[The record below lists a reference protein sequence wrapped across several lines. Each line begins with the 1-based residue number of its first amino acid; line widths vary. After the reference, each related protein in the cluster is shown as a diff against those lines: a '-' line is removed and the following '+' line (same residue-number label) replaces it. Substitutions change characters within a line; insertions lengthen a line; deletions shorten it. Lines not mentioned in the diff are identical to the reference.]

1 MNKYPFIFF
10 ILSSVTLFANEKDF
24 KSPYENKLIY
34 QGEKGLIDFEIVDF
48 NNDQISDIVIINYFL
63 HSIDWLEGTPQG
75 TYITHNITTLFES
88 PSTFL
93 VADFTGDGKKDIVVS
108 GAKGLSVFIQEN
120 IYKFKRKQISESTV
134 DCWGMKA
141 VDIDMD
147 NDLDLVTISQKNN
160 TLMWHNN
167 SGGDFQNILISDTLT
182 KVYSLDLIDVNQDNN
197 IDLIV
202 SSKKMDNVIIYLND
216 ALSFTPHALCSNTFS
231 GKTKAIDINQDGL
244 TDIVCSP
251 TRQSNFHIHYNLGDF
266 SFRTDTVLLDKEHLF
281 VDINAL
287 DIDGN
292 GMTDL
297 CVNDFKSNRTSLFLQ
312 NENHQFTH
320 DTLYDYQNSHVTNLS
335 ILDFDSDKD
344 LDIILCNVFDGTI
357 VLLENRRY
365 HVINYTEIGYR
376 VVKFLFNNLFFVL
389 ILFIIIIAFLCYKKN
404 KSSHYSIINNK
415 LIKALQQ
422 KVNHQE
428 LINHRQGQAIQ
439 EIQNSNSSS
448 FQTTGNL
455 DHFLS
460 ELKELNP
467 KINDIALEYKLSK
480 TEYRLLV
487 FIKSGL
493 NNYDLAELLSVSTNT
508 IYVQRQRLKKKLNLD
523 STKALNGFIKNL

>member
-1 MNKYPFIFF
+1 MNKYPLIYF
-10 ILSSVTLFANEKDF
+10 ILYSVTLFANEKDF
-24 KSPYENKLIY
+24 QSPYENKLIY
-34 QGEKGLIDFEIVDF
+34 QGEKGLIDFKIVDF

-88 PSTFL
+88 PSKFL
-93 VADFTGDGKKDIVVS
+93 VEDFTGDGKKDIVVS
-108 GAKGLSVFIQEN
+108 GANGLSVFIQEN
-120 IYKFKRKQISESTV
+120 IYHFKRRQISESTV
-134 DCWGMKA
+134 DCWGMEA
-141 VDIDMD
+141 VDIDRD

-160 TLMWHNN
+160 TLMWHKNTD
-167 SGGDFQNILISDTLT
+167 GDFQNILISDTLT
-182 KVYSLDLIDVNQDNN
+182 KVYSLDLIDANQDDN

-202 SSKKMDNVIIYLND
+202 SSKKMDKVIIYIND
-216 ALSFTPHALCSNTFS
+216 ALSFTPHTLCSNTFS
-231 GKTKAIDINQDGL
+231 GKTKAIDINQDGY

-266 SFRTDTVLLDKEHLF
+266 SFRTDTISLEDEHLF
-281 VDINAL
+281 VDINSL

-297 CVNDFKSNRTSLFLQ
+297 VVNDFKSNRTSLFLQ
-312 NENHQFTH
+312 YENQKFTH
-320 DTLYDYQNSHVTNLS
+320 DTLYDYHNSHVTNLS
-335 ILDFDSDKD
+335 VIDFDADAD

-357 VLLENRRY
+357 VLLENKKNN
-365 HVINYTEIGYR
+365 VINYFEIVYRGY
-376 VVKFLFNNLFFVL
+376 KFISNNLFLVL
-389 ILFIIIIAFLCYKKN
+389 IFLIIIIGFLFYKQN
-404 KSSHYSIINNK
+404 EISHSFITNNK

-422 KVNHQE
+422 KVNNQE

-439 EIQNSNSSS
+439 EIQDSNDSPLP
-448 FQTTGNL
+448 THGNL

-467 KINDIALEYKLSK
+467 KINDIAIEYKLSK

-487 FIKSGL
+487 FLKSGL

-508 IYVQRQRLKKKLNLD
+508 IYVQRQRLKKKLKLE
-523 STKALNGFIKNL
+523 STKALNDFIKNL